1 MNAHI
6 ITIGDEILIGQVLN
20 TNAAYI
26 GEKLTQHQIT
36 INGSSIVG
44 DIDKKII
51 AEFKRVFN
59 DNDVVLVTGG
69 LGPTHDDITLNC
81 IAEFFKTQL
90 VMDENV
96 LSDVKNFAEKRGRK
110 LTKTNENQALVPK
123 IAIPIINSKGTA
135 PGVWIE
141 KNGKI
146 FVAMPGVPYE
156 MKEMMTSFVLPRLDK
171 MIDTSKVI
179 VIKNLLATGIPESN
193 LFDKLENIDELL
205 QGAKMAF
212 LPNQFGVRLRITAEG
227 PTQNYAQNKIDEI
240 DQKIRSKVG
249 EFIYGAENDTLES
262 VVASL
267 LIERSLKISVA
278 ESCTGGLISH
288 RLTNISG
295 SSLYFE
301 RGITAYSNA
310 AKVEVLKV
318 DEDTIQK
325 FGAVSI
331 EVAEQMAQGVKS
343 ISGTDIGLAVTGIL
357 GPTGATSTKSVG
369 YVIIALCDD
378 KSCTSKVFRFGDD
391 RQLNKDRTS
400 QAALEMIRRNL
411 LGIPYED

>member
-1 MNAHI
+1 
-6 ITIGDEILIGQVLN
+6 
-20 TNAAYI
+20 
-26 GEKLTQHQIT
+26 
-36 INGSSIVG
+36 
-44 DIDKKII
+44 
-51 AEFKRVFN
+51 
-59 DNDVVLVTGG
+59 
-69 LGPTHDDITLNC
+69 
-81 IAEFFKTQL
+81 
-90 VMDENV
+90 
-96 LSDVKNFAEKRGRK
+96 
-110 LTKTNENQALVPK
+110 
-123 IAIPIINSKGTA
+123 
-135 PGVWIE
+135 
-141 KNGKI
+141 
-146 FVAMPGVPYE
+146 MPGVPYE

-357 GPTGATSTKSVG
+357 GPTGAT
-369 YVIIALCDD
+369 
-378 KSCTSKVFRFGDD
+378 CTSKVFRFGDD